1 MVLCKVPFDGGQ
13 PLSGRKRV
21 KIHTAPTASFSST
34 IAEECIV
41 LLRKL
46 HPLPA
51 WNDIVNEFIGSALQN
66 IPQLVFPAQFVS
78 RDDSIEEMSSAH
90 KEQVC

>member
-1 MVLCKVPFDGGQ
+1 MVLCKVPFEGGQ
-13 PLSGRKRV
+13 PVSGKKRM
-21 KIHTAPTASFSST
+21 KIHTALTASFSST

-51 WNDIVNEFIGSALQN
+51 WNDIVNDYIGNALQN
-66 IPQLVFPAQFVS
+66 IPQLVFHSQFVPQ
-78 RDDSIEEMSSAH
+78 DDSLEEVSSVH